1 MVKRTHLNALCDRQ
15 GVVGAKVDVM
25 DQDLDGLHADDG
37 DQLGPVEPLVAVLCQ
52 TGTAWDD
59 MKATLTAG
67 NLNNHC
73 YRGSFVIILITRC
86 QQENKNEEMRMYFF
100 FLPVGKL
107 SSGGRLLMFAL
118 ILVRAS
124 ARVSPSTAFFS
135 PSRGHK
141 NNYKAGRKKNNE
153 WGSGGQQIKKNDPWL
168 LQIPRWGST
177 SA

>member
-25 DQDLDGLHADDG
+25 NQDLDGLHADDG

-100 FLPVGKL
+100 SYQEGNFQV
-107 SSGGRLLMFAL
+107 A
-118 ILVRAS
+118 
-124 ARVSPSTAFFS
+124 
-135 PSRGHK
+135 
-141 NNYKAGRKKNNE
+141 AGC
-153 WGSGGQQIKKNDPWL
+153 
-168 LQIPRWGST
+168 
-177 SA
+177 